1 MLKKYLLVLSL
12 LTLNHVVIY
21 GASADQG
28 QSITNQEPL
37 KDQEKE
43 KLLGILKSARF
54 LNFKG
59 QKNDILA
66 LVPEQV
72 TLEDQSS
79 TLSEYIKLSVE
90 QNSPF
95 VSIFNDNGTYY
106 SGAALVNGQ
115 LPPEKDKDKY
125 VLNLRELMPS
135 SQPFTVATGSV
146 QAPAVTDQG
155 PQLLRLL
162 QEADQRKRENLAI
175 NRVSRERGQGSVRPL
190 QNQLTLFAK
199 ILVPQDSQTVP
210 GYNRLYP
217 QQTGIPLKFPLLPFG
232 FQQQPTALE
241 MQTARIAEQQRQI
254 VQLTDAVE
262 QLKIQIQGFGQ
273 AQQQAAPL
281 PQQEPSTRFEF
292 QGPSLLTSE
301 EMNPSGQKPQAS
313 TDRAT
318 LKPIKQAMSPDSLK
332 RLILEEVP
340 DADLIAMGVTAFD
353 IAQAQQEL
361 AQDALEQ
368 LMIDEY
374 EEKEELK
381 RLQIEQD
388 EALAREM
395 QEQEQEEAKRR
406 AQEETQQVQSA
417 TQQLVERDE
426 ESVDDSGQNQ
436 QTEPVTHSN
445 AARPGKREMQR
456 AARAR
461 KKAALE
467 AEVKERLINLS
478 DEDYQK
484 FITQSE
490 QNSSHRRSADNADE
504 IKNAALKIY
513 RERSDNNRQLI
524 RAIELARI
532 EKAQKQEMIKRAQE
546 KAQQDQAV
554 RGASAKTAQQK
565 LEEATLAESL
575 GERTKRAQ
583 LGDQNSESAD
593 SQALQKEQARKAQ
606 SSEDRLTAQ
615 QLKQQ
620 AQEAAAREVQEKK
633 TLEQAAE
640 KAKQEKAAL
649 QKSADAQ
656 ISAAIGL
663 DSYNRITQQKE
674 LTTKTIDELLKIL
687 RKEAKKNENFPI
699 RLWAARHLI
708 KKPYSTLFD
717 KGHYTS
723 KKIGAIEEAIEFVVG
738 ALDYDGI
745 EAAIQ
750 YYLNQSS
757 LTENDKKRLEYL
769 MRHAK
774 EECLLPDEAAAEQI
788 RNETV
793 KKLEVK
799 VQEKLKPQDSA
810 SILRSLKG
818 QQQPKPNAQMV
829 VNQFTH
835 GLTSW
840 AGSVLLD
847 DVEGPK
853 FLTRGNNTAQL
864 IQELHW
870 WQVSLGAMISTHAQ
884 SAKSGKR
891 LYLMEIT
898 AVYARLLK
906 AVTLSVANKTL
917 SVANEMLDEET
928 RKKLNDIMQF
938 LSKHTVILERGNGQL
953 QKTDSEEETQ
963 IKIKLDQIKQLIRES
978 NELLLLLNT
987 NTSPDF
993 FRNLLTDFQNG
1004 LVAIQDLIYG
1014 PDETV
1019 LTPEQIKEYTQKLND
1034 WLKPLNYLFDIPHDR
1049 LEQED
1054 LDAQFSQFYAC
1065 IRLLRKMINA
1075 ATTIPALEKLLEL
1088 TEDYIGLLDK
1098 AQHLKDQQDFEL
1110 VNEHV
1115 RSFKETIE
1123 ENLKRLRKSKTN

>member
-1 MLKKYLLVLSL
+1 M
-12 LTLNHVVIY
+12 
-21 GASADQG
+21 QG
-28 QSITNQEPL
+28 SSEAQQ
-37 KDQEKE
+37 Q
-43 KLLGILKSARF
+43 A
-54 LNFKG
+54 
-59 QKNDILA
+59 A
-66 LVPEQV
+66 
-72 TLEDQSS
+72 SS
-79 TLSEYIKLSVE
+79 TE
-90 QNSPF
+90 QERQ
-95 VSIFNDNGTYY
+95 I
-106 SGAALVNGQ
+106 
-115 LPPEKDKDKY
+115 
-125 VLNLRELMPS
+125 
-135 SQPFTVATGSV
+135 
-146 QAPAVTDQG
+146 QA
-155 PQLLRLL
+155 
-162 QEADQRKRENLAI
+162 
-175 NRVSRERGQGSVRPL
+175 
-190 QNQLTLFAK
+190 
-199 ILVPQDSQTVP
+199 
-210 GYNRLYP
+210 
-217 QQTGIPLKFPLLPFG
+217 
-232 FQQQPTALE
+232 
-241 MQTARIAEQQRQI
+241 ARIAEQERQI
-254 VQLTDAVE
+254 AQLTGVVD
-262 QLKIQIQGFGQ
+262 QLKMQMQGSSE
-273 AQQQAAPL
+273 AQQQAASL

-292 QGPSLLTSE
+292 QGPSLLNPQEATTAGQQPQTSSE
-301 EMNPSGQKPQAS
+301 
-313 TDRAT
+313 RAT
-318 LKPIKQAMSPDSLK
+318 RKPVMQVMRPDNLK
-332 RLILEEVP
+332 RLILEGVS

-361 AQDALEQ
+361 EQEPLRQ
-368 LMIDEY
+368 LMIDHQNKKQESIS
-374 EEKEELK
+374 
-381 RLQIEQD
+381 LQEEQD
-388 EALAREM
+388 RALALEL
-395 QEQEQEEAKRR
+395 QEQEEELAR
-406 AQEETQQVQSA
+406 TQQAQSA
-417 TQQLVERDE
+417 TQQPVERDE

-436 QTEPVTHSN
+436 QTEPVTRSN

-546 KAQQDQAV
+546 RAQKDQAV

-774 EECLLPDEAAAEQI
+774 EECPLPDEPAAEQI

-793 KKLEVK
+793 KKLEGR

-810 SILRSLKG
+810 SILKSLKG

-835 GLTSW
+835 GLTAW

-884 SAKSGKR
+884 SAKSGER

-1049 LEQED
+1049 LSQND
-1054 LDAQFSQFYAC
+1054 LNAQFSQFYAC
-1065 IRLLRKMINA
+1065 IILLRKMINA

-1098 AQHLKDQQDFEL
+1098 AQHLKDKQDFEL